1 MNYNFR
7 QKRRITGYYK
17 DYFGTWRYFR
27 LVAGIL
33 LFGIICLRMA
43 APVLWNSARYYFD
56 SLAISEAEDEVKV
69 YGWTN
74 ERTAYVQELV
84 ESREAKAKNNEIY
97 SWCMA
102 SGKTSFGVYVR
113 NVQIISYLT
122 ISIIGI
128 VAVLFVAYVI
138 QRDIRKYLFLKKDII
153 VELIDKRELK
163 L

>member
-1 MNYNFR
+1 M
-7 QKRRITGYYK
+7 
-17 DYFGTWRYFR
+17 
-27 LVAGIL
+27 AGIL